1 MNDSLGMIETKGLL
15 ATIVASD
22 TMLKSADIHLVGVTK
37 VGGGLTS
44 ILIKG
49 DVSAVT
55 TAVSA
60 AESNLS
66 YLSLDSLVSSHVIAR
81 TEVDTHFFIDE
92 KEPVVIDS
100 ENIEEVIDNDGFISE
115 DELMTPLEIEE
126 KIENTLDLAFLE
138 LEQITYQNKEELVSQ
153 LTQMKV
159 VDLRK
164 LAKHQID
171 FSIARKELYK
181 TSKEKLVEA
190 LSEFLINNE

>member
-1 MNDSLGMIETKGLL
+1 MNESLGMVETKGLL

-22 TMLKSADIHLVGVTK
+22 TMLKSADVHLLGVTK
-37 VGGGLTS
+37 IGGGLTS
-44 ILIKG
+44 ILITG

-81 TEVDTHFFIDE
+81 PEVDSSLFIDKTDSTE
-92 KEPVVIDS
+92 KSNDVIENVEIEEPVVL
-100 ENIEEVIDNDGFISE
+100 EE
-115 DELMTPLEIEE
+115 ELMMPIVVEDAT
-126 KIENTLDLAFLE
+126 KILDLQMLE
-138 LEQITYQNKEELVSQ
+138 RESLTYRDKEELMQ
-153 LTQMKV
+153 HLTQMKV

-164 LAKHQID
+164 IAKHQTG
-171 FSIARKELYK
+171 FSIARKDIYK
-181 TSKEKLVEA
+181 TSKEKLVEM

>member
-1 MNDSLGMIETKGLL
+1 MNESLGMIETKGLL

-22 TMLKSADIHLVGVTK
+22 TMLKSADVHLLGVTK

-44 ILIKG
+44 ILITG

-66 YLSLDSLVSSHVIAR
+66 YLSLDTVVSSHVIAR
-81 TEVDTHFFIDE
+81 PAVDSSLFIDKTESIE
-92 KEPVVIDS
+92 KSIDVIEELEVKETVTLEEEPVNSLI
-100 ENIEEVIDNDGFISE
+100 IED
-115 DELMTPLEIEE
+115 T
-126 KIENTLDLAFLE
+126 KKTLDLDFLE
-138 LEQITYQNKEELVSQ
+138 LNNLTYHDKEELMQ
-153 LTQMKV
+153 HLTQMKV

-164 LAKHQID
+164 IAKHQTD
-171 FSIARKELYK
+171 FSIVRKDLYK
-181 TSKEKLVEA
+181 TSKEKLVET